1 MAESRAIESGRGLLS
16 REARR
21 YAWLSLLLSAGAL
34 AVYWSQ
40 PASLPPNG
48 GSWQGYV
55 LGSVAAVLVLWL
67 ALLGLRKRSYRS
79 RLGSV
84 RGWVSA
90 HLMLGLAVLW
100 VASLHSAWQL
110 GWNVHGLAY
119 VLLLGVVLSGVYGMY
134 AYLRLPSRLAQLHAG
149 LRRED
154 WLTRL
159 NRIDA
164 DMREQ
169 ARLADALTLAVVESA
184 IDRTTLG
191 GGVLAQLLGR
201 DRSRM
206 IDPSAEPVG
215 ARTQANRG
223 QKPLIDYLAE
233 RVPKARK
240 REEAAALQALLGLAA
255 QRARA
260 LAVLRASIAL
270 QARLQL
276 WLYLHVPMSVGL
288 IAALIAHVLSVF
300 LYW

>member
-1 MAESRAIESGRGLLS
+1 MTEARAIETGRGLLGRS
-16 REARR
+16 ARR
-21 YAWLSLLLSAGAL
+21 YALIALLLSAAAL
-34 AVYWSQ
+34 ALYWTQ
-40 PASLPPNG
+40 PSSLPPNG

-67 ALLGLRKRSYRS
+67 AALGIRKRSYRS
-79 RLGSV
+79 TLGSV

-119 VLLLGVVLSGVYGMY
+119 LLLLGVVLSGVYGMY
-134 AYLRLPSRLAQLHAG
+134 AYLRLPARLAVLHAG

-159 NRIDA
+159 NRVDA

-169 ARLADALTLAVVESA
+169 ARAADALTLAVVESA

-191 GGVLAQLLGR
+191 GGVLSQLLGR

-206 IDPSAEPVG
+206 VDPLAEPVG
-215 ARTQANRG
+215 SKTLPNRG
-223 QKPLIDYLAE
+223 QQPLIGFLSE

-260 LAVLRASIAL
+260 LDVLRASIAL

-276 WLYLHVPMSVGL
+276 WLYLHVPMTLGL
-288 IAALIAHVLSVF
+288 LAALIAHVLSVF

>member
-1 MAESRAIESGRGLLS
+1 MAESSSFVSARGLLGS
-16 REARR
+16 S
-21 YAWLSLLLSAGAL
+21 AWRHALLALLLSTAAL

-40 PASLPPNG
+40 PASLPRNG

-55 LGSVAAVLVLWL
+55 LGSIAAALVLWL
-67 ALLGLRKRSYRS
+67 AALGIRKRSYRS
-79 RLGSV
+79 TLGSV

-119 VLLLGVVLSGVYGMY
+119 LLLLGVVLSGVYGMY
-134 AYLRLPSRLAQLHAG
+134 AYLRLPARLAALHAG

-154 WLTRL
+154 WLIRL
-159 NRIDA
+159 NRSDA
-164 DMREQ
+164 EMREQ
-169 ARLADALTLAVVESA
+169 ARAADALTLAVVESA

-201 DRSRM
+201 DSSRM
-206 IDPSAEPVG
+206 IDPLAEPAG
-215 ARTQANRG
+215 SKTRSNRD
-223 QKPLIDYLAE
+223 QQPLIDYLAA

-260 LAVLRASIAL
+260 LEVLRASIAL

-276 WLYLHVPMSVGL
+276 WLYLHVPMTVGL
-288 IAALIAHVLSVF
+288 LAALIAHVLSVF